1 MKLFD
6 LYADPSAWV
15 LPYALLSEREPEQNI
30 SHRAM
35 PTWDE
40 HRDFVLSRPY
50 PRWYSFDSQDGHPAG
65 CAYLTARREVG
76 IGVLKRFRGQGLA
89 SAAIDELMR
98 LHPGRFLA
106 NIAPANAASIALF
119 RKLGFG
125 GPIQVTLEKP

>member
-6 LYADPSAWV
+6 IYTDPSSWT
-15 LPYALLSEREPEQNI
+15 LPFQLLQERAPCQNI

-50 PRWYSFDSQDGHPAG
+50 PRWYSFDSAIGAPAG
-65 CAYLTARREVG
+65 CVYLTTRREVG
-76 IGVLKRFRGQGLA
+76 IGVLKRYRGEGLA
-89 SAAIDELMR
+89 IAAIEELMR
-98 LHPGRFLA
+98 LHPGRFVA
-106 NIAPANAASIALF
+106 NINPANEASIALF

-125 GPIQVTLEKP
+125 GPIQITLEKP